1 MATNIFTEYSD
12 RVRYFLSSKSFGTIQ
27 IPEPIGWD
35 EDEKEFGRNKEEHGI
50 FTTLS
55 NALRFT
61 KLSKD
66 FIELVSETDGI
77 NAEIRLTK
85 ESKNDQT
92 DVWETAYTGYLDL
105 STEETENNQLSLKFN
120 SGGLE
125 SILKN
130 REGEDVEID
139 RKDTIDGKVI
149 DTLKTVNVELN
160 GRRIFLESTWKAA
173 PMTYQKELLIKSTAG
188 EKRYLSNTLPF
199 DIDKKSHE
207 QANPTFDGSDGNE
220 HIGQSTM
227 MLLSNIDRTRKF
239 KVKVSDL
246 KVLLFT
252 NQSWE
257 VDNGYASISLVV
269 YANGSNFDRT
279 GNVNDIWRFDFSGKD
294 PIYSGNVFIDE
305 QTFDITLNQGES
317 LGLEVM
323 IYSDF
328 KSDILGGW
336 GRTYKR
342 NLFYTLKSGTIKIQ
356 EDSEF
361 KKTACKA
368 VKPFEL
374 ANRLVEIITG
384 RKNAVKSEILQ
395 SGKWKNL
402 LITHGFWIRGFSR
415 DVDASLPEEDR
426 KFKPL
431 TTNFRDFTQSLM
443 AVANIGVGIEKIG
456 AREYVVIE
464 DLKYF
469 YNRNTTIKLPNKITK
484 IKRSTDPTSFYKSIE
499 IGFEKGGEYE
509 EAMGLDEYNI
519 RNSYTTCIHRV
530 ENKYTKLS
538 KYRAD
543 TYGMEFARRKPY
555 FDYPTEDTSYDQDI
569 FFIDCKDEPKTVT
582 FPTWPFRGATKTLES
597 YIPRLWNDDFNQMPT
612 GVFSPETAFNL
623 RITPF
628 NSMLRHGWN
637 ISAGLTKYSFEKIKY
652 SSSKGNSSLVTL
664 YAENGEI
671 ENVKLEKPRYYPR
684 IIEFEHIC
692 NDEIMKM
699 VEGRSNILGKEIR
712 NCYGLVEFIN
722 ENGEIEKGYLLALKP
737 NGAGNFKLL
746 QYQK

>member
-12 RVRYFLSSKSFGTIQ
+12 RVRYFLSSKSIGTIQ

-35 EDEKEFGRNKEEHGI
+35 EDEKEFGRNEDKSGV
-50 FTTLS
+50 FRNLS
-55 NALRFT
+55 NSLKFIKEA
-61 KLSKD
+61 KD
-66 FIELVSETDGI
+66 FIEIVRLTDGI

-105 STEETENNQLSLKFN
+105 STRGVENNQLSLRFN
-120 SGGLE
+120 SGGLD
-125 SILKN
+125 SILKA

-173 PMTYQKELLIKSTAG
+173 PMTYYKELLIESRAG
-188 EKRYLSNTLPF
+188 GTWYATNTLPF
-199 DIDKKSHE
+199 DITKKSHE
-207 QANPTFDGSDGNE
+207 QASPTFDGADGNE

-239 KVKVSDL
+239 KVNVRRILFNAYSNYNSPVSWGH
-246 KVLLFT
+246 V
-252 NQSWE
+252 N
-257 VDNGYASISLVV
+257 VSLVV
-269 YANGSNFDRT
+269 YTNGSNYDRT
-279 GNVNDIWRFDFSGKD
+279 TNVLDLWSREFSETDTIPLGN
-294 PIYSGNVFIDE
+294 
-305 QTFDITLNQGES
+305 ITINKSTHEIILNQGES

-323 IYSDF
+323 IGADF
-328 KSDILGGW
+328 RRNYNALRKRSFN
-336 GRTYKR
+336 YKLIEG
-342 NLFYTLKSGTIKIQ
+342 NITIQ

-431 TTNFRDFTQSLM
+431 TTNFRDFIQSLM

-484 IKRSTDPTSFYKSIE
+484 IKRSTDSTSFYKSIE

-530 ENKYTKLS
+530 DNKYTKLS

-582 FPTWPFRGATKTLES
+582 FPIWPFRGATKTLES

-637 ISAGLTKYSFEKIKY
+637 ISAGLTVYPFQKIKY

-671 ENVKLEKPRYYPR
+671 ENVKLEKPRFEPE

-746 QYQK
+746 QYIQ